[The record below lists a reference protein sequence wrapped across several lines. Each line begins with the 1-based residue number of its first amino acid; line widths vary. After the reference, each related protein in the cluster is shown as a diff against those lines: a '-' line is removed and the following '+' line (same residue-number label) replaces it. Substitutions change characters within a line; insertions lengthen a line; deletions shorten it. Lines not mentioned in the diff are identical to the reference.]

1 MTKSVKGKGAY
12 SLAFVRLFSFLVKIG
27 NNFNK
32 LGLRFGLRR
41 MSRNPGII
49 SGWEAIDKFTELI
62 PEMKYYNQS
71 DALYQIR
78 LRTLANGYYDLGKW
92 LERVSSNP
100 EDLRELR
107 ENLTFVGSHFFRG
120 EVWPT
125 LRQQLE
131 SMLSGNDKER
141 INVWC
146 AGCSNGKEVYS
157 VLMLLS
163 DLVPL
168 DKVSLLATDYNREML
183 RQCEAGVY
191 SLRTID
197 EIPLKYW
204 PFTEKYNEGRGTK
217 KEFSHLFQFRFV
229 SRLRDLI
236 QTRYVNLLTGDYPQG
251 FDLVFCRN
259 VIKFFENDSKRKV
272 QERLAASVNPGGI
285 IVVSDEIEREGF
297 PDPESLGLTQV
308 DNSCV
313 YIKSA
318 VLL

>member
-1 MTKSVKGKGAY
+1 MTESMKGKGAY

-27 NNFNK
+27 NIFNK
-32 LGLRFGLRR
+32 LRLRFGLGR
-41 MSRNPGII
+41 MSRNPGNIPD
-49 SGWEAIDKFTELI
+49 WEAIDKFSELI

-78 LRTLANGYYDLGKW
+78 LRALANGYYDLGKW

-100 EDLRELR
+100 EDLRELK

-131 SMLSGNDKER
+131 NMLSGGNKDK

-183 RQCEAGVY
+183 RQCEAGIY

-204 PFTEKYNEGRGTK
+204 PYTEKYNEERKTK
-217 KEFSHLFQFRFV
+217 KDFSHLFQFRFV

-236 QTRYVNLLTGDYPQG
+236 HTRYVNLLTDDYPRG
-251 FDLVFCRN
+251 FDLIFCRN

-272 QERLAASVNPGGI
+272 QERLADSVNPGGI

-313 YIKSA
+313 YTKSA
-318 VLL
+318 VLS

>member
-1 MTKSVKGKGAY
+1 MAKSVKGKGAY
-12 SLAFVRLFSFLVKIG
+12 SLAFVRLFSFLVKMG

-32 LGLRFGLRR
+32 LRVRFGLRR
-41 MSRNPGII
+41 MSRNPGNV
-49 SGWEAIDKFTELI
+49 SDWEAIDRFTELI
-62 PEMKYYNQS
+62 PEMKYYNRS

-78 LRTLANGYYDLGKW
+78 LRALANGYKNLGQW
-92 LERVSSNP
+92 LQRVSSDP
-100 EDLRELR
+100 EDLRELK

-125 LRQQLE
+125 LRQLLE
-131 SMLSGNDKER
+131 NMLSGGNKEK

-197 EIPLKYW
+197 EIPLRYW
-204 PFTEKYNEGRGTK
+204 PFTEKYNEERKTK
-217 KEFSHLFQFRFV
+217 KDFSHLFQFRFV
-229 SRLRDLI
+229 SRLRDLV
-236 QTRYVNLLTGDYPQG
+236 QTRLVNLLMDDYPRG
-251 FDLVFCRN
+251 FDLIFCRN

-297 PDPESLGLTQV
+297 PDPESLGLTRV
-308 DNSCV
+308 GNSCV

-318 VLL
+318 QI

>member
-1 MTKSVKGKGAY
+1 MTKSMKGKGAY
-12 SLAFVRLFSFLVKIG
+12 SLAFVRLFSCLVKIG
-27 NNFNK
+27 NNYNK
-32 LGLRFGLRR
+32 LRVRLGLRR
-41 MSRNPGII
+41 MSRNPG
-49 SGWEAIDKFTELI
+49 SVSDWEAIDKFTELI
-62 PEMKYYNQS
+62 PEMKYYNRS

-78 LRTLANGYYDLGKW
+78 LRALANGYKDLGQW
-92 LERVSSNP
+92 LERVSSDP
-100 EDLRELR
+100 EDLRELK

-125 LRQQLE
+125 LKQQLE
-131 SMLSGNDKER
+131 RMLSGNDKER

-163 DLVPL
+163 DIIPL
-168 DKVSLLATDYNREML
+168 ENVSLLATDYNREML

-204 PFTEKYNEGRGTK
+204 PFTEKYHTGREAK
-217 KEFSHLFQFRFV
+217 RDFSHLFQFRFV
-229 SRLRDLI
+229 PKLRELVH
-236 QTRYVNLLTGDYPQG
+236 TRHVNLLTDDYPQG
-251 FDLVFCRN
+251 FDLILCRN

-272 QERLAASVNPGGI
+272 QERLADSVNPGGI

-297 PDPESLGLTQV
+297 PDPESLGLTRV
-308 DNSCV
+308 GKSCV

-318 VLL
+318 QI